1 MRILFGGDETSL
13 ATVPVRRVFG
23 AALFVLVAA
32 VVQGRVAFAETSPVA
47 PVVHCG
53 WALADS
59 SPLAGP
65 AEPFMYGPD
74 DEAGNP
80 LSAAQGPCQLDAA
93 GVAHQPEGA
102 QGLLHVRRDVTGPR
116 KIQFWA
122 VVSHPTSDAFGS
134 DAGSVSWNVKVPSGA
149 TSEPIVPSGRS
160 CAGANA
166 PGEMW
171 NAAITGADGT
181 GAIAKSSVENQSD
194 TGIWQ
199 ACRQGRVRIFVGQ
212 FTLPT
217 SPECGTYTVTTT
229 GVVGAASASL
239 SYGFDVLCT
248 ARATVDATHI
258 EWDVSPGGSGVVSG
272 DLDPTTTGQP
282 TVTNNSSG
290 PMQIGVVL
298 APLRQTDGI
307 GVIENFGARL
317 THKDGATTAQSEI
330 LGGADSWFLDGGSVL
345 CPGESAQ
352 LDLFVYAPAETPA
365 GSYSGSFN
373 VLAKAGGRC

>member
-1 MRILFGGDETSL
+1 MVR
-13 ATVPVRRVFG
+13 VRRVLS
-23 AALFVLVAA
+23 AAFFVVLTA
-32 VVQGRVAFAETSPVA
+32 VVQERVVFADTSPVA

-53 WALADS
+53 WALADG

-65 AEPFMYGPD
+65 TEPFMYGPD
-74 DEAGNP
+74 DESDNR
-80 LSAAQGPCQLDAA
+80 LSAAQGPCRLDTA
-93 GVAHQPEGA
+93 GVAHQTDGA

-116 KIQFWA
+116 KIQLWA
-122 VVSHPTSDAFGS
+122 AVSHPTSDAFGS
-134 DAGSVSWNVKVPSGA
+134 GAGSVLWTVKVPSGA
-149 TSEPIVPSGRS
+149 TSEPIVPSERS

-166 PGEMW
+166 PGAMW
-171 NAAITGADGT
+171 NAAMTGADGT
-181 GAIAKSSVENQSD
+181 GAIEKSSVENIAS
-194 TGIWQ
+194 TGVWQ
-199 ACRQGRVRIFVGQ
+199 ACRQGQVRIFVGL

-229 GVVGAASASL
+229 GVVGTASTSL

-248 ARATVDATHI
+248 AQATVDATHI
-258 EWDVSPGGSGVVSG
+258 EWDVSPGGSGAVRG
-272 DLDPTTTGQP
+272 DTDPTTAGQP
-282 TVTNNSSG
+282 TITNNSSG

-298 APLRQTDGI
+298 APLRQTDGL

-317 THKDGATTAQSEI
+317 THKDGATTAQSEV
-330 LGGADSWFLDGGSVL
+330 LGGADSWFLDAGSVL